1 MTKKVRNE
9 LFEAIADI
17 VPNSCFAELMTGQNV
32 RSEESQINVP
42 TLTGFSNSFIDDC
55 DPELDVSS
63 ITEMFVDSVS
73 FNVQQINSIYQQT
86 IDQSKTAFWINQRHG
101 QITSSRF

>member
-42 TLTGFSNSFIDDC
+42 TLIGFSNSFIDDC

-63 ITEMFVDSVS
+63 ITECLLIQFHSM
-73 FNVQQINSIYQQT
+73 Y
-86 IDQSKTAFWINQRHG
+86 SKLIQY
-101 QITSSRF
+101 TSKQ